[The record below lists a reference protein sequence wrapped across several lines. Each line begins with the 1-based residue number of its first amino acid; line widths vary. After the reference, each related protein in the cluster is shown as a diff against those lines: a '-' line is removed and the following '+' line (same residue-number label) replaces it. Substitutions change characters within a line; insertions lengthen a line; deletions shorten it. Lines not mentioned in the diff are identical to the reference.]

1 MSGVDGKEGEEQ
13 VYDWSDGLEDTDDSH
28 IYFSPDQ
35 GNVIF
40 ASALDGWGFRY
51 GDHSISI
58 TMDMEIPEV
67 VMHCFMKFIFWGFD
81 KLIGS
86 LLQTI

>member
-1 MSGVDGKEGEEQ
+1 MEEEEEEEGEEQ

-35 GNVIF
+35 GNVVF

-51 GDHSISI
+51 TFHSYLSKY
-58 TMDMEIPEV
+58 TRNMSVE
-67 VMHCFMKFIFWGFD
+67 
-81 KLIGS
+81 
-86 LLQTI
+86 LQAAIM